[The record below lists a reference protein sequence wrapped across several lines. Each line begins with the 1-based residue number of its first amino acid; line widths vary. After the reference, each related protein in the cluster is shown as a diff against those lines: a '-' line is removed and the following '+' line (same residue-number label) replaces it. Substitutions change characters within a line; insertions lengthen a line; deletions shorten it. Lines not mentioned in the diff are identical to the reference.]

1 MRDRITND
9 KRPRSGAGSER
20 TQSRGAGAGD
30 REKQLE
36 EIQAML
42 RKLDPRKTQLVY
54 RFIKTLV
61 S

>member
-9 KRPRSGAGSER
+9 KRPRSGAGQER

-42 RKLDPRKTQLVY
+42 RKLDPRRTQLAY